1 MKKPLGNLGSTARRV
16 LFCGLA
22 LALGSFAHAAD
33 RTVVGLITHLSFG
46 DSGNPSAPTIAIAIK
61 PALPECFYGFMSVP
75 ATGQS
80 YGKMVTS
87 AAIAA
92 QAGNNAV
99 SITYDN
105 ANGCT
110 IKQFAVITP

>member
-1 MKKPLGNLGSTARRV
+1 MTKAFRTPGFTMLRVLLFGLLTFGSTT
-16 LFCGLA
+16 
-22 LALGSFAHAAD
+22 HAAD
-33 RTVVGLITHLSFG
+33 RAVVGLITHLSIG

>member
-1 MKKPLGNLGSTARRV
+1 MNKPLGSLGFKA
-16 LFCGLA
+16 LQALLCGLVLVA
-22 LALGSFAHAAD
+22 GSPAQAED
-33 RTVVGLITHLSFG
+33 KTVVGLITHLFIG
-46 DSGNPSAPTIAIAIK
+46 DSGNPNAPTIGIAIK
-61 PALPECFYGFMSVP
+61 PALQECLYGFMFVP
-75 ATGQS
+75 ATGAGL
-80 YGKMVTS
+80 GKMVTT

-110 IKQFAVITP
+110 IKQFVVLTP

>member
-1 MKKPLGNLGSTARRV
+1 MKRNLGNLGSKV
-16 LFCGLA
+16 LLCGLA
-22 LALGSFAHAAD
+22 LTLGTAAQAENK
-33 RTVVGLITHLSFG
+33 TVVGLITHLSVG
-46 DSGNPSAPTIAIAIK
+46 NSGNLSAPTVAIAIK
-61 PALPECFYGFMSVP
+61 PALQECFYGFMFVP

-92 QAGNNAV
+92 QAANNAV

-105 ANGCT
+105 ADGCE
-110 IKQFAVITP
+110 IRQFAIITP